1 VRFCGGE
8 SSTSWGIFVVEC
20 EEVTA
25 EEKDRKKF
33 AIRWSVLKAKR
44 RDGVK
49 RFMQERVFNK
59 DPYLVVSC
67 SLKNILKLFKNII
80 EN

>member
-1 VRFCGGE
+1 VAGKARQVGGF
-8 SSTSWGIFVVEC
+8 SWWSAR
-20 EEVTA
+20 EVTE

-59 DPYLVVSC
+59 GPYLVVSC

>member
-1 VRFCGGE
+1 VAGKARQVGGF
-8 SSTSWGIFVVEC
+8 SWWSARD
-20 EEVTA
+20 VTE